1 MKGKFDIRVIAIFVL
16 TIILVIMLVIY
27 FRNANNNTIS
37 GLNSSINGGI
47 NIEEQNNEISTE
59 VTNTNGQNNTNNAT
73 KITFSGQI
81 SSALTE
87 NISLHA
93 TYYLEESYIQENKEI
108 KEGENI
114 LKYTNGQYLTA
125 PYDCVILT
133 SNLPEIEGQC
143 TNEHYVQI
151 SSTQRLAVQVNVS
164 EDYINEIEVGDT
176 ANITIP
182 AYDNLEVTGYV
193 TKISSTAQNGSFT
206 AMIEFDNSD
215 DIMIG
220 MSATITIN
228 L

>member
-1 MKGKFDIRVIAIFVL
+1 MKEKFEIRVIAIFVL
-16 TIILVIMLVIY
+16 IIILAVMLVIY
-27 FRNANNNTIS
+27 FRNENNTFS
-37 GLNSSINGGI
+37 GLNLSTNRDINVEE
-47 NIEEQNNEISTE
+47 NVEEQSSSS
-59 VTNTNGQNNTNNAT
+59 GT
-73 KITFSGQI
+73 KITSSGQI

-114 LKYTNGQYLTA
+114 LKYTNGEYLTA
-125 PYDCVILT
+125 PYDCVIIS
-133 SNLPEIEGQC
+133 SNLPEVEGQC
-143 TNEHYVQI
+143 TNQHYVQI

-176 ANITIP
+176 ANITVS

-193 TKISSTAQNGSFT
+193 TKISSSAQNGSFT
-206 AMIEFDNSD
+206 ATIEFDNSD
-215 DIMIG
+215 NILIG

-228 L
+228 